1 MPRDLCKAIP
11 TQLHRRASR
20 YSMTGAL
27 GRNRTQ
33 GGARLIAEL
42 VDSRAVLAA
51 YHVNEPSA
59 GLSLSKDPGR
69 FKLYLSDTGLFTT
82 LAFRDQEFTDNIIY
96 QKLLSDRLPANLGY
110 LYENIV
116 AQTLAANGRQL
127 YYHTFPNEKKT
138 NLYEIDFLVPRKN
151 KICPLEVK
159 SSGYKRHAS
168 LDAFSERYSQHIDEK
183 YLIYTKDLQREHDV
197 LCLPVYMAQFL

>member
-1 MPRDLCKAIP
+1 MDLLGFLQGRHAISVKQ
-11 TQLHRRASR
+11 T
-20 YSMTGAL
+20 
-27 GRNRTQ
+27 
-33 GGARLIAEL
+33 RLIAEL

-51 YHVNEPSA
+51 YHVNEPNA

>member
-1 MPRDLCKAIP
+1 M
-11 TQLHRRASR
+11 
-20 YSMTGAL
+20 
-27 GRNRTQ
+27 
-33 GGARLIAEL
+33 L
-42 VDSRAVLAA
+42 V
-51 YHVNEPSA
+51 
-59 GLSLSKDPGR
+59 
-69 FKLYLSDTGLFTT
+69 FTT

-197 LCLPVYMAQFL
+197 LCLPVYMTQFL